1 MEHKVCREA
10 FDVAFDCLNQK
21 PWFDFALDSVLQ
33 FRLGDFQI
41 VAQSQVQPRLC
52 IRPEIARQPQC
63 GTLRQADGTTSH
75 STKLLENISQVAG
88 YQGERVLVNQLLS
101 KPPQA
106 IAERAARFDATVVF
120 IQRVLVFFQP
130 LIALRLPDGLDQS
143 LLRFGV
149 EDNTAHCFS
158 LTFVIRIIYAHRV
171 LTSKPANRCAAW
183 QSIVCGENELQQI
196 LHSPPAENRGFAT
209 RLIFL
214 PAVNQRGGWGI

>member
-1 MEHKVCREA
+1 MQAQQNDVISPEQAATLHGLFVERARRTPDKVAYRH
-10 FDVAFDCLNQK
+10 
-21 PWFDFALDSVLQ
+21 
-33 FRLGDFQI
+33 FQ
-41 VAQSQVQPRLC
+41 QNDR
-52 IRPEIARQPQC
+52 
-63 GTLRQADGTTSH
+63 TTFDGTTSH

-106 IAERAARFDATVVF
+106 IAERAARFDAAVVF

-196 LHSPPAENRGFAT
+196 LHFPPAENRGFAT
-209 RLIFL
+209 WLIFL